1 MRRTSIQ
8 EYSTLGWRTT
18 EREMATKNLAN
29 SETEDG
35 TREKLTTT
43 TAAHKIE
50 GKSLVLLQVNC
61 RSIIINY

>member
-1 MRRTSIQ
+1 
-8 EYSTLGWRTT
+8 
-18 EREMATKNLAN
+18 MATKNLAK
-29 SETEDG
+29 SETEYG

-61 RSIIINY
+61 RSIIIIYSISGI